1 VTSRATEPS
10 EERMKLMQAT
20 MSPFALNPPLVDGAV
35 GSLLKPVIPEPLSP
49 MSTRPYEIPK

>member
-1 VTSRATEPS
+1 
-10 EERMKLMQAT
+10 MQAT